1 MSFSRMIRSPVRIL
15 INKTASQKDNTI
27 LSLVDYQNELSRTAS
42 SFKGFISSSSF
53 IHADFPSLD
62 NKPICNI
69 SLWEHHNDWST
80 WLNSDERANIK
91 IKYEDILEN
100 EEFKILTTRYDF
112 YDIPLL

>member
-1 MSFSRMIRSPVRIL
+1 MNFSRIVNKPVRIF
-15 INKTASQKDNTI
+15 INKTALQNNNSI

-53 IHADFPSLD
+53 THADFPSLD
-62 NKPICNI
+62 NKPICNM
-69 SLWEHHNDWST
+69 SLWEHQNDWND
-80 WLNSDERANIK
+80 WLNSDERDK
-91 IKYEDILEN
+91 IKKKYEQILDK